1 MAMKTPPPRLRGC
14 EGLPINVEGWKRAI
28 PYRPGEIDYEQ
39 PAVEMV
45 RLTAETATYLYSA
58 HTPTETHYER
68 GTRPRLER
76 FVEVAV
82 AGAKTDAERAA
93 RILERVWRQLIWP
106 HPVPPRVREVGGTE
120 EDILARGYAYC
131 NEASRV
137 FVTLAQVGGIPA
149 RMTFHWT
156 PDGSAGHSLGEAFV
170 DGRWQLADSDVN
182 MHGWCVPGLA
192 VSCLDIMRG
201 GEAAATFDRM
211 VTREMLAVIGH
222 VAPGAKYSD
231 LFQVMGIC
239 NYPVEDFP
247 YKLRVATSRGRYG

>member
-1 MAMKTPPPRLRGC
+1 MKTPRPRLRGC

-45 RLTAETATYLYSA
+45 RLTAETAGYLYSA
-58 HTPTETHYER
+58 YTPTETHYER

-76 FVEVAV
+76 FVQVAV

-137 FVTLAQVGGIPA
+137 FVTLAQVAGIPA

-156 PDGSAGHSLGEAFV
+156 PDGSAGHSLAEAFV
-170 DGRWQLADSDVN
+170 DGKWQLADSDIN
-182 MHGWCVPGLA
+182 LHGWCVPGLT
-192 VSCLDIMRG
+192 VNCLDIMRG
-201 GEAAATFDRM
+201 GEAAATFDGM